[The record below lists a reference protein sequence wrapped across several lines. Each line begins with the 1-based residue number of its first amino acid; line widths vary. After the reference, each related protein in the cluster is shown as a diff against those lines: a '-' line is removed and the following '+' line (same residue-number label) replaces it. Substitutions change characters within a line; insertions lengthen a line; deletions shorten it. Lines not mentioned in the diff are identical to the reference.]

1 MSWSKPEADTSAYL
15 AGGRRARAVCVFA
28 STLPFL
34 MLAAV
39 LLLRS
44 GFPIPTAALFRMA
57 GISLLILNIAGFG
70 SRGRWY
76 LSGAMLTL
84 LSLVTVPAIGLVLGG
99 NLGAANIL
107 ALAGVM
113 AYLWNLAAVFR
124 SLRTVHVLALLLL
137 SLLVALYA
145 GGMYWHW
152 GTAHDILYPEAVIVG
167 QINTDV
173 VEQAAVVNMIST
185 YRLATTGVDGLLPLK
200 YHNGSLWMEQGF
212 RRLCGFQALDF
223 VAFGIGLLLVP
234 LYVAAFF
241 GGAELLRSVIRNES
255 GSLSMA
261 FWTAAVVGFVGLF
274 PFEPDPIH
282 LNFNKTIINS
292 DSYILSI
299 AMGLFL
305 VALAACF
312 WRSRIYDEPAMSRI
326 EKFGACLALPVIL
339 GLIGFVK
346 ISSMYLLVG
355 ATAYLCWRL
364 KALRSWPFL
373 TGTVLSIASLAW
385 MLHAEVGAN
394 KTSLAPL
401 RFDRI
406 PPEWIPYFFVL
417 HFAWVWILL
426 VLWAR
431 IHGIQTLAD
440 TVRAVRARDSILVE
454 LVGVIAL
461 AGLAPYLLLNFN
473 SPAWKFFTDVHG
485 VIAAVFV
492 AALLPDWRL
501 AEFLQRLRTG
511 RLRLTSI
518 LAMGLALAIA
528 GHLLMTTFGA
538 VYRVL
543 KRNGEIRAALAGRP
557 VANWRLELRQIRS
570 RTHDTSDSL
579 AARLEVM
586 QCLRDIGR
594 QPVELRKVEA
604 LYIPKTN
611 RVYWDMR
618 QVGQGSTPFI
628 APAVAGVAMVEGL
641 PEYEDIGWA
650 AIGWGYPQYK
660 LATKPEPPADRSL
673 EATKKAR
680 AEGFQKLII
689 LENASPEG
697 CQLRTTELTHKTGL

>member
-1 MSWSKPEADTSAYL
+1 MSWRTPESDTSAHL
-15 AGGRRARAVCVFA
+15 GGGHRAQVVCVFA

-39 LLLRS
+39 LLLRG
-44 GFPIPTAALFRMA
+44 GFPTPTIPLFRMA
-57 GISLLILNIAGFG
+57 GLSLLILNVAGFG
-70 SRGRWY
+70 SRRRWY
-76 LSGAMLTL
+76 LSGPILTL
-84 LSLVTVPAIGLVLGG
+84 LALVTVPAIGLVLGG
-99 NLGAANIL
+99 NLRAANIL
-107 ALAGVM
+107 ALAGVV

-124 SLRTVHVLALLLL
+124 SLGTLRVLALLSL

-185 YRLATTGVDGLLPLK
+185 YRIATTGVDGLLPLK

-241 GGAELLRSVIRNES
+241 GGAELVRSVIRNES
-255 GSLSMA
+255 GSLTTT
-261 FWTAAVVGFVGLF
+261 FWAAAVVGFVGLF
-274 PFEPDPIH
+274 PFEPDPVF

-299 AMGLFL
+299 AMGLL
-305 VALAACF
+305 LIAVATCF
-312 WRSRIYDEPAMSRI
+312 WRSRIAGEPAMSLV
-326 EKFGACLALPVIL
+326 EKLGACLALPVIL

-355 ATAYLCWRL
+355 AAAYLCWRL
-364 KALRSWPFL
+364 KSLRSWPFL
-373 TGTVLSIASLAW
+373 AGTVVSIALLGW
-385 MLHAEVGAN
+385 MLHSEVGAN
-394 KTSLAPL
+394 KTGFAPL
-401 RFDRI
+401 RFDRV

-440 TVRAVRARDSILVE
+440 AVRAVRARESILVE
-454 LVGVIAL
+454 VVGVIAL
-461 AGLAPYLLLNFN
+461 AGLAPYLLLDFN

-492 AALLPDWRL
+492 AALLPDLRL
-501 AEFLQRLRTG
+501 AESLQRFRNG
-511 RLRLTSI
+511 RLRLTSL

-528 GHLLMTTFGA
+528 GHLLITTFGA

-557 VANWRLELRQIRS
+557 VAAWRLELRQVRS

-579 AARLEVM
+579 AARLEIIK
-586 QCLRDIGR
+586 CLHDIGR
-594 QPVELRKVEA
+594 QPAELRKVEA
-604 LYIPKTN
+604 IYIPKTN

-660 LATKPEPPADRSL
+660 LATKPEPPADRTS
-673 EATKKAR
+673 EATEKAR
-680 AEGFQKLII
+680 AEGFQELII

-697 CQLRTTELTHKTGL
+697 CQLRTTKLIPKAGL